1 MDKKVAMIAGA
12 AIGVGLMYF
21 ADPRM
26 GRRRRA
32 LVGDQLVRAR
42 RTLNRSA
49 LITSRGLTNRARG
62 LMAEMRA
69 CLRSG
74 EVSDEVLEARV
85 RAELGF
91 LVSHPSAI
99 EVTTEYGHVTLSG
112 PLLASEVKQVLKGVF
127 SVRGVTSVDN
137 QIERHKEPWNV
148 PADGHGPAVRRL
160 RQPAR
165 CSPTS
170 LGGPRQP
177 RPGRIQVRA
186 GLAEP
191 DQWCVLRI
199 ALPRL
204 GLRHGGT
211 LHADDDTRQ
220 LTSPLQPFH
229 GAAPDQR
236 LAAMLGHQGRRFRT
250 ILLPPRRSPQLQ
262 TSHGVGRHRSI
273 LRWPGTPPCMASLR
287 PVETASGRS
296 WKAERAEP
304 WAPTMLLQRL
314 DHDQGASG

>member
-49 LITSRGLTNRARG
+49 LITSRDLTNRARG

-99 EVTTEYGHVTLSG
+99 EVTTEYGHVALSG

-165 CSPTS
+165 RSPTS
-170 LGGPRQP
+170 LGGLGSLDQDESKSEPVWRSLIS
-177 RPGRIQVRA
+177 GASSGSLYHALAYAMA
-186 GLAEP
+186 G
-191 DQWCVLRI
+191 
-199 ALPRL
+199 
-204 GLRHGGT
+204 HST
-211 LHADDDTRQ
+211 
-220 LTSPLQPFH
+220 
-229 GAAPDQR
+229 
-236 LAAMLGHQGRRFRT
+236 
-250 ILLPPRRSPQLQ
+250 
-262 TSHGVGRHRSI
+262 
-273 LRWPGTPPCMASLR
+273 
-287 PVETASGRS
+287 
-296 WKAERAEP
+296 
-304 WAPTMLLQRL
+304 PTMTL
-314 DHDQGASG
+314 GS